1 MTVAGAF
8 NVTRGADI
16 VIKQASRQWGFGD
29 KVVHATRPEWGHG
42 IVTSAEDAVHE
53 GSRCQRLTVRFERA
67 GVKTLL
73 TALAE
78 LMPAVER
85 LGAEPA
91 EAAKAENAGAVGLGA
106 GVEVIGVKA
115 GAAAA
120 APAAVGGGAS
130 TSVANGLGPA
140 SGGGW
145 LDKAAATSPD
155 EVMAR
160 IPEPCTDP
168 FKTLDQRLAATLLL
182 YRFSDTGGSL
192 IDWAAAQTGLK
203 DPLSRFNRHELE
215 RFFKRFAHARDEHL
229 KKLVLEL
236 KKKDPALLGRT
247 LRGAVPSAQQALRRL
262 DVLR

>member
-1 MTVAGAF
+1 
-8 NVTRGADI
+8 
-16 VIKQASRQWGFGD
+16 VIKQAGKGGEWGFGD
-29 KVVHATRPEWGHG
+29 RVVHAQRPEWGHG

-53 GSRCQRLTVRFERA
+53 GTRCQRVKVRFERA

-78 LMPAVER
+78 LAPAGDR
-85 LGAEPA
+85 LSAEEAEAEPA
-91 EAAKAENAGAVGLGA
+91 SAAPSAGAT
-106 GVEVIGVKA
+106 
-115 GAAAA
+115 
-120 APAAVGGGAS
+120 PASGAS
-130 TSVANGLGPA
+130 TGTALPAPVVHAGSGAKAGIAAGLETSGA
-140 SGGGW
+140 GGGW

-160 IPEPCTDP
+160 IPEACTDP
-168 FKTLDQRLAATLLL
+168 FRTLDQRLAATLQM

-215 RFFKRFAHARDEHL
+215 SFFKRFAFNRDEHL
-229 KKLVLEL
+229 KKLVVEL

-247 LRGAVPSAQQALRRL
+247 LRGAPPAAQQSLRRL